1 MSLEGSV
8 KENID
13 DLVYE
18 AIDTIRRKKHKILNE
33 FSFCNYLNANT
44 DKDKDLIEERIRYL
58 LENAKLKNKPKNE
71 VYSNFKICSTDP
83 AILTDSNFS
92 NKWNDNNGNGLNGT
106 QSNEDLIEALK
117 SKLLDE
123 FMSYIKIFMKEE
135 LKFGKQKNHL
145 DNCNTEII
153 KSYEK
158 ELNF

>member
-13 DLVYE
+13 ELVYE

-71 VYSNFKICSTDP
+71 VYSNFKIYSTDP
-83 AILTDSNFS
+83 AILTDSDFS
-92 NKWNDNNGNGLNGT
+92 NK
-106 QSNEDLIEALK
+106 
-117 SKLLDE
+117 
-123 FMSYIKIFMKEE
+123 
-135 LKFGKQKNHL
+135 
-145 DNCNTEII
+145 
-153 KSYEK
+153 
-158 ELNF
+158 